1 MVERKKI
8 IFIGPAGSGKTTLKR
23 VFFDMANP
31 FYLLRTPLEPTR
43 GINSRLYSLF
53 NVKIGMFDLAGQE
66 NQDWYNK
73 DKNIF
78 SGANIII
85 CVIDI
90 NSYLKEIFEFF
101 NDFFEIYRDL
111 KLYDCYTLILLHKID
126 LIDPLYLQHKLKA
139 INEFLEKESIEKI
152 NLAIHTTSIA
162 EDYFFKTYDLFT
174 EIFTEIFKHKIITMD
189 KSIFQNFKIDLK
201 IIMKYSDSSNYR
213 MINLYRDF
221 DLPFEEAKL
230 HIKRLEYLG
239 FIKFIENTQ
248 DFQFTKRSTFFKS
261 GLEKIDEKE
270 SKINRIL
277 ESLFIFSNLN
287 QGNE

>member
-1 MVERKKI
+1 MVKSKKI
-8 IFIGPAGSGKTTLKR
+8 IFVGPAGSGKTTLKR

-43 GINSRLYSLF
+43 GINSMVYSLF
-53 NVKIGMFDLAGQE
+53 KVKIGMFDLAGQE
-66 NQDWYNK
+66 NQDWFNK

-111 KLYDCYTLILLHKID
+111 KLFDCYTLILLHKID

-201 IIMKYSDSSNYR
+201 IIMKYSDSKNYR
-213 MINLYRDF
+213 MINLYHDF
-221 DLPFEEAKL
+221 DLPFKEANFHL
-230 HIKRLEYLG
+230 KRLEHLG
-239 FIKFIENTQ
+239 FIKFQKNSQE
-248 DFQFTKRSTFFKS
+248 FQFTKRATFFKS

-270 SKINRIL
+270 SNVDNIL
-277 ESLFIFSNLN
+277 EALYFFSNLN
-287 QGNE
+287 LKSE